1 MLRSIELC
9 SSPDSRDQIR
19 LEPATAKGRGSIQA
33 QGVLNPSQAQSQGV
47 LHPGQ
52 AGDKY
57 HLIAGNGRFLAA
69 EVEAGSVPCSCDC
82 GTDVCSSMVY
92 NIPDDQTSAS
102 VVAKEPPA
110 LKSIFAK
117 NMSVRLSLMY
127 IIEDASWPEYNI
139 FERSSWAA
147 HRRALDPS
155 EKRPGVRVQVIKA
168 EVRGPKTAPH
178 VAYIMHVR
186 TAFTVR
192 GLSRR
197 YSDFT
202 LLDTRL
208 RSEFDAG
215 VPVLPSKRLFGTLTA
230 AFIHERRRQLQ
241 TYLDTLMSDIDLSRS
256 EAVADFLAVYGHA
269 TEEQILAGA
278 MEDLGPRL
286 WDMPVGAPT
295 DGVER
300 VLEACQQRCDEELE
314 VRTLNCL
321 GLMHSE
327 AGRPERAIPALQD
340 AVAKCRIGLVRATSI
355 VELQSGE
362 EADKAAEVWGEG
374 LLCCLSNLGCVLAK
388 AGSHAGALDRLRECA
403 AEAGVQGDVVWQAKA
418 AARIGLVLGAQG
430 DVPGG
435 IRTCRAAIEMV
446 GGLRE
451 GLRHAAATE
460 AATGVMCWAVG
471 EVRAAVD
478 AVERSLLGRRRA
490 RDALGLAESLY
501 RLGSLFVHMGYHSH
515 AQDHVEQVR
524 AGPVPDA
531 LKPKLDLTLQEPG
544 LVRQPRVFNGV
555 MGSDAAHASMRAC
568 AVSYSAHVTTV
579 RVQDISRSRGR
590 FE

>member
-19 LEPATAKGRGSIQA
+19 LEPSIVKGRSTSQL
-33 QGVLNPSQAQSQGV
+33 QGVLNPGQGQNQGV

-57 HLIAGNGRFLAA
+57 HLVAGNGRFLAV

-82 GTDVCSSMVY
+82 GTICSSMVY
-92 NIPDDQTSAS
+92 NIPDDQAS
-102 VVAKEPPA
+102 SNIAAKEPPSI
-110 LKSIFAK
+110 KSIHMK
-117 NMSVRLSLMY
+117 NTTVRLSLIY
-127 IIEDASWPEYNI
+127 TIEEASWPEYNI
-139 FERSSWAA
+139 HEQSSWAA
-147 HRRALDPS
+147 HRRSLDPS
-155 EKRPGVRVQVIKA
+155 DKKPGVRVQIIKA
-168 EVRGPKTAPH
+168 EVRGPKTAPY

-197 YSDFT
+197 FSDFT
-202 LLDTRL
+202 ALDNRL

-241 TYLDTLMSDIDLSRS
+241 TYVDALMSDINLSQC
-256 EAVADFLAVYGHA
+256 EAVADFLAVHGHA
-269 TEEQILAGA
+269 TEEQILAGT

-286 WDMPVGAPT
+286 WDMPAGAPT

-300 VLEACQQRCDEELE
+300 VLEACQQRSDEELE
-314 VRTLNCL
+314 ARTLNCL

-327 AGRPERAIPALQD
+327 ASRPERAIPALQD
-340 AVAKCRIGLVRATSI
+340 AVAKCRSGLVRATSAADSH
-355 VELQSGE
+355 VGG
-362 EADKAAEVWGEG
+362 EADKAVERWGEG
-374 LLCCLSNLGCVLAK
+374 LLCCLSNLGCVLAR
-388 AGSHAGALDRLRECA
+388 AGSYAGALDRLRECA
-403 AEAGVQGDVVWQAKA
+403 AEAGVQGDVVWQSKA

-430 DVPGG
+430 DVPAG
-435 IRTCRAAIEMV
+435 IRTCKAAIEMV

-460 AATGVMCWAVG
+460 AAIGVMCWATG

-501 RLGSLFVHMGYHSH
+501 RLGSLFVHMGYHTH
-515 AQDHVEQVR
+515 AQDHVEQVPAPPRR
-524 AGPVPDA
+524 A
-531 LKPKLDLTLQEPG
+531 
-544 LVRQPRVFNGV
+544 
-555 MGSDAAHASMRAC
+555 
-568 AVSYSAHVTTV
+568 
-579 RVQDISRSRGR
+579 
-590 FE
+590 